1 MICMPYLDVTGTF
14 DPDSFEAEVI
24 GLATSLGDHDSGS
37 HLHQRGQLLYAR
49 RGCIRITLAD
59 RLCLLPPS
67 RAVWIPPQT
76 AHRAV
81 MQQTVDYRSLWFRP
95 DLSASLP
102 EDVRVIDVRPLLR
115 AVLESIALADFHEDW
130 RGGRHAHLLGLCI
143 HEICDAPQEA
153 MLLPLPSDR
162 RLASLTAHLDRMPP
176 ELQVLEA
183 AVGAS
188 GKTIT
193 RIFQKETGMGYQQWR
208 QQWRLMRAIELLA
221 TGHSITYTAAE
232 LEFSSD
238 SVFIAFFR
246 TMLGCTPGSY
256 LHRSQQV

>member
-1 MICMPYLDVTGTF
+1 MPYLDATDATDTF

-67 RAVWIPPQT
+67 RAVWIPPHT

-95 DLSASLP
+95 DLSTSLP
-102 EDVRVIDVRPLLR
+102 NDVRVIDVRPLLR

-130 RGGRHAHLLGLCI
+130 RHGRHAHLLGLCI
-143 HEICDAPQEA
+143 HEIGDAPQEA

-162 RLASLTAHLDRMPP
+162 RLVKLTSQPDRMPP
-176 ELQVLEA
+176 ELQVLEE

-193 RIFQKETGMGYQQWR
+193 RIFQRETGMGYQQWR
-208 QQWRLMRAIELLA
+208 QQWRLMRSIELLA
-221 TGHSITYTAAE
+221 NGHSISYTAAE

-238 SVFIAFFR
+238 SIFISIFR
-246 TMLGCTPGSY
+246 KMLGDTPRSY
-256 LHRSQQV
+256 LDRSLPI